1 MRPHDDWQNAR
12 NVLCVRLDSIGDVL
26 MTTPALRAVKE
37 SGADRKVTL
46 LTSPSA
52 AAAGRLTPHVDE
64 IIVYDA
70 PWLKGTAERDSAR
83 DLSLV
88 HRLAA
93 GSFDAAIIF
102 TVFSQSALPAAL
114 VCLLANIPLR
124 LAHVRENPYHLLT
137 TWIPD
142 PEPAS
147 GIRHEVERQLALV
160 REVGWNASDTGLVLQ
175 VPDDARAHVDRVLR
189 SIGIEPR
196 GRWIVLHP
204 GATAPSRRY
213 PADRFAEAAQL
224 VASQWDCRVIVTGD
238 AGEREL
244 VDDVCEQIGTDAV
257 GLAGRLD
264 LAALAALIEA
274 SPLLITNNTGP
285 AHVAAAVGTPVV
297 DVYALTNPQHTPWRV
312 KSRVL
317 SYDVPCRNCFRSVCP
332 EGHNNCLRLIA
343 PSDLAQAASDL
354 LAER

>member
-1 MRPHDDWQNAR
+1 MR
-12 NVLCVRLDSIGDVL
+12 VR
-26 MTTPALRAVKE
+26 T
-37 SGADRKVTL
+37 
-46 LTSPSA
+46 
-52 AAAGRLTPHVDE
+52 
-64 IIVYDA
+64 
-70 PWLKGTAERDSAR
+70 
-83 DLSLV
+83 
-88 HRLAA
+88 
-93 GSFDAAIIF
+93 
-102 TVFSQSALPAAL
+102 
-114 VCLLANIPLR
+114 
-124 LAHVRENPYHLLT
+124 
-137 TWIPD
+137 
-142 PEPAS
+142 
-147 GIRHEVERQLALV
+147 
-160 REVGWNASDTGLVLQ
+160 
-175 VPDDARAHVDRVLR
+175 